1 MAVGTLWEGKDA
13 TAAAADGG
21 GFSDSGT
28 IKRLIRE
35 GGEGQRLEG
44 RSRFSRVQPRGAG
57 VPWVLLLLH
66 HCSSCPIR
74 LLWLEYKSH
83 PSFCS

>member
-28 IKRLIRE
+28 IKRLIRGV
-35 GGEGQRLEG
+35 GGAKIRRTVLVQPSSAA
-44 RSRFSRVQPRGAG
+44 RSRRPVGAAAVTSLLVLPHQAPSAG
-57 VPWVLLLLH
+57 V
-66 HCSSCPIR
+66 
-74 LLWLEYKSH
+74 
-83 PSFCS
+83 

>member
-1 MAVGTLWEGKDA
+1 MEVGTLWEGKDA

-28 IKRLIRE
+28 IKRLIR

-74 LLWLEYKSH
+74 LLRLEYKSH

>member
-1 MAVGTLWEGKDA
+1 MEVGTLWEGKDA

-35 GGEGQRLEG
+35 GG
-44 RSRFSRVQPRGAG
+44 RG
-57 VPWVLLLLH
+57 
-66 HCSSCPIR
+66 
-74 LLWLEYKSH
+74 KD
-83 PSFCS
+83 